1 MEFKNTRVDG
11 FEAAFRG
18 ARNPLNSWAK
28 SDSVFALTSVDWLQ
42 GKINQVA
49 ATYPKSLNTDFDP
62 FEFLEDNGIIR
73 EDVETDTY
81 DIALIGHNDLSL
93 AQRLLK
99 AGTSD
104 AKFMRQINVS
114 VDITAP
120 VFWLSQLDT
129 YKISTTRN
137 STSLQHKGMSRD
149 YTTDD
154 FTIDDIQLVYF
165 ESGKE
170 TSSKEDLQIIIDL
183 INKYR
188 QLYKQ
193 TKDYRYF
200 RIMRQLMPMGY
211 NYTITWTSN
220 YAGLRNMYFQ
230 RRNHQLTE
238 WKKDFCTWVESL
250 PYGKDL
256 ITYTG

>member
-1 MEFKNTRVDG
+1 MEFKNTKVDG

-18 ARNPLNSWAK
+18 ARNPLNSWAR
-28 SDSVFALTSVDWLQ
+28 SDSVFGLTSVDWLQ
-42 GKINQVA
+42 NKIEQVA
-49 ATYPKSLNTDFDP
+49 KTYSGSPNSGFDP
-62 FEFLEDNGIIR
+62 FEYLEYNGILR
-73 EDVETDTY
+73 EDPETDTY
-81 DIALIGHNDLSL
+81 DIALIGNNDLSL

-120 VFWLSQLDT
+120 VYWLAELDT
-129 YKISTTRN
+129 YKIATTRN

-149 YTTDD
+149 YTLND
-154 FTIDDIQLVYF
+154 FSIDNIKLVPL

-170 TSSKEDLQIIIDL
+170 TSSNDDLQIIIDL
-183 INKYR
+183 VNKYR

-200 RIMRQLMPMGY
+200 RVMRQLMPMGY

-230 RRNHQLTE
+230 RKNHQLTE
-238 WKKDFCTWVESL
+238 WRKDFCEWVESL